1 MMKTIKKICTYVL
14 LFFAVGLSSCQ
25 ELTPTPE
32 VVLKTF
38 QLKYTGQTAI
48 KWEVDAHG
56 SHEAHFKQDGIK
68 YRADFS
74 PDGSWIETE
83 TSISKKV
90 LPKVIKEI
98 IKRDY
103 DYSNISEVE
112 KVDHHK
118 KGLFYDVE
126 FKQKGKNIDVEFDAA
141 GNLLNQ

>member
-1 MMKTIKKICTYVL
+1 M
-14 LFFAVGLSSCQ
+14 S
-25 ELTPTPE
+25 
-32 VVLKTF
+32 
-38 QLKYTGQTAI
+38 
-48 KWEVDAHG
+48 KWEVD
-56 SHEAHFKQDGIK
+56 SHENYEAHFKQDGIK
-68 YRADFS
+68 YRVDFS
-74 PDGSWIETE
+74 PEGIWIETE
-83 TSISKKV
+83 TSISKKD

-103 DYSNISEVE
+103 GYYNISEVE